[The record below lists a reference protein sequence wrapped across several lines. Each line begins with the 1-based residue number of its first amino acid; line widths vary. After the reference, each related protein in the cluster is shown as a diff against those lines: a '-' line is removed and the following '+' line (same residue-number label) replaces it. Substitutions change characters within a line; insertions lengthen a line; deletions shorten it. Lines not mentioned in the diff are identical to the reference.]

1 MYIYMHLQIYCLYI
15 LRTLLERNTQYAR
28 INLDSMHHAMH
39 FYSVVYLDRNR
50 TISLRGVS
58 DAILLFF
65 SGEERIFKFVSEE
78 IFKFVSGE
86 NRIFKFVSEETS
98 IFCQPPQTPP
108 QTA

>member
-1 MYIYMHLQIYCLYI
+1 MHLQIYCLYI

-58 DAILLFF
+58 DAIVLFV

>member
-1 MYIYMHLQIYCLYI
+1 
-15 LRTLLERNTQYAR
+15 
-28 INLDSMHHAMH
+28 MHHAMH

-86 NRIFKFVSEETS
+86 NRIFKFVSEEIFKFVSGENRIFKFVSEETS

>member
-1 MYIYMHLQIYCLYI
+1 MHLQIYYI
-15 LRTLLERNTQYAR
+15 YIILKLLENNNRCDR
-28 INLDSMHHAMH
+28 INLDSMHPAMQ
-39 FYSVVYLDRNR
+39 FCYAVYLDRNR
-50 TISLRGVS
+50 IISLRGVS
-58 DAILLFF
+58 DAILLFY